1 VEQIFFEDVSVGQ
14 KIPFLRRG
22 PISVAH
28 IMRWSAASENW
39 HRIHYDHRFATQH
52 DGLPD
57 VMVNGSWKQNMLI
70 QLLNDWVGQT
80 GWLWRIDFQF
90 RAMNVPGE
98 TLTAWGVVE
107 AKAERGPYGLVD
119 LKIGLTNE
127 AGVES
132 TPGNATVVLAS
143 RDGPAI
149 PRPFDPHL
157 ATGFIDDSLGNW
169 AVSQGLR
176 I

>member
-1 VEQIFFEDVSVGQ
+1 LEQVFFEDVTVGEN
-14 KIPFLRRG
+14 IPVLRRG

-39 HRIHYDHRFATQH
+39 HRIHYDHRFATEH

-57 VMVNGSWKQNMLI
+57 VMVNGSWKQNMLL
-70 QLLNDWVGQT
+70 QVLNDWVGET
-80 GWLWRIDFQF
+80 GWLWKINFQF

-98 TLTAWGVVE
+98 TLSAWGRVT
-107 AKAERGPYGLVD
+107 AKTTRGEYGLVELD
-119 LKIGLTNE
+119 VGLTNE

-132 TPGNATVVLAS
+132 TPGSAMVVLPS
-143 RDGPAI
+143 KGGPAI
-149 PRPFDPHL
+149 PVPFEPSL
-157 ATGFIDDSLGNW
+157 AADFSKDSLGAW
-169 AVSQGLR
+169 AISKGLR